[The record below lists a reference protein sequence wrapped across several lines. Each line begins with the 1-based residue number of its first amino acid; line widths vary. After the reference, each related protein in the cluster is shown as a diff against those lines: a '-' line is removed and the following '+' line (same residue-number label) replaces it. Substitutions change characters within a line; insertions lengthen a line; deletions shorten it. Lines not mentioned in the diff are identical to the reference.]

1 MAMTITRSQLGSIER
16 IQADWT
22 SAVGGGQTQTI
33 DVSGIICRVTT
44 NPGSTAPTDNY
55 DLTLVDEDGLDLFA
69 GQGADRDT
77 TNSESFCPGVPL
89 KDGTTTS
96 VVPVAHVG
104 VATLTIAN
112 AGDAKVGKV
121 LIFVK
126 R

>member
-104 VATLTIAN
+104 VAT